1 MKKYCLKVG
10 TKYSNDYVYQLADQV
25 GDLIVITDDKSLSK
39 DFEIIKSDNSLPT
52 VWNKMRFFNQIEFPD
67 EGIFF
72 DLDIKILKDIKNVFK
87 PQEYMTLLRTDWE
100 DLEELKRKTIGN
112 LYGYCS
118 INSSVMCWNMWY
130 QSKRQSVWNQFLKD
144 KNKALR
150 LFDGVDKYLEHRHFK
165 SINFFETGLVG
176 SYRCDPNADVYIMSY
191 DGEGKEWL

>member
-1 MKKYCLKVG
+1 MFWVKSFFVM
-10 TKYSNDYVYQLADQV
+10 TKTKTNS
-25 GDLIVITDDKSLSK
+25 S
-39 DFEIIKSDNSLPT
+39 IKNTIKANNSLPT
-52 VWNKMRFFNQIEFPD
+52 VWNKMRFFNEEEFPN

-72 DLDIKILKDIKNVFK
+72 DLDIKILKDIKNIFE
-87 PQEYMTLLRTDWE
+87 PQEYMTLLQTDWE

-112 LYGYCS
+112 LYDYCS
-118 INSSVMCWNMWY
+118 INSSVMSWNN
-130 QSKRQSVWNQFLKD
+130 QSKRQHVWNQFLKD

>member
-1 MKKYCLKVG
+1 MKKYCLKVD
-10 TKYSNDYVYQLADQV
+10 TKYSNDYVYRLADQV
-25 GDLIVITDDKSLSK
+25 GDLIVITDDESLSK
-39 DFEIIKSDNSLPT
+39 DFETIQADDSLPT
-52 VWNKMRFFNQIEFPD
+52 VWNKMRFFNEEEFSD

-72 DLDIKILKDIKNVFK
+72 DLDIKILKDMKNIFQ
-87 PQEYMTLLRTDWE
+87 PQEYMTLLQTDWE
-100 DLEELKRKTIGN
+100 DLEELKRITIGN

-118 INSSVMCWNMWY
+118 INSSVMSWNDR
-130 QSKRQSVWNQFLKD
+130 SKRQHVWNQFVKD
-144 KNKALR
+144 KDKALR